1 MKAKEI
7 FRTDK
12 DIPVLAAPMAGVTD
26 HSFRTILLENGADCV
41 CTEMVSC
48 KGLLYGNQKTF
59 ELIRTDEKM
68 RTAVQLFGHE
78 PSDFFKAIDI
88 LQHRY
93 DDILLFDIN
102 MGCPAPK
109 IYKEGDGSAL
119 LKNPGLAIKIVE
131 AAKSVSAIPVTV
143 KMRIGIDSSPYDYTG
158 FASGLERAGAD
169 AVTVHGRTREQFYSG
184 SSDRNKIREI
194 KEALSIP
201 VIANGDI
208 FSEDDAVSML
218 DETGADGIMIARGM
232 LGDPFIFGRIRDRF
246 EGKVT
251 LQPSPEEKTDVIRRQ
266 YLMAEEEKGEYTAI
280 RELRKHL
287 VWYVK
292 GIRNAASLRNRA
304 LSIENRSELEGFLRE
319 LLIRFREA

>member
-59 ELIRTDEKM
+59 ELIRTDGNM

-78 PSDFFKAIDI
+78 PSDFMKAIDI
-88 LQHRY
+88 LQQRF

-119 LKNPGLAIKIVE
+119 LKDPGLAMKIVE

-143 KMRIGIDSSPYDYTG
+143 KMRTGIDSSLYDYTG

-184 SSDRNKIREI
+184 SADRHKIREI

-208 FSEDDAVSML
+208 FSEEDAFSML
-218 DETGADGIMIARGM
+218 EDTGADGIMIARGM

-246 EGKVT
+246 GGKET
-251 LQPSPEEKTDVIRRQ
+251 LQPSSEEKTDVIRRQ

-292 GIRNAASLRNRA
+292 GIRNAASLKNRA

>member
-59 ELIRTDEKM
+59 ELIRTDGKM

-88 LQHRY
+88 LQQRY

-109 IYKEGDGSAL
+109 IYKEGDGCAL

-131 AAKSVSAIPVTV
+131 AAKSVSSLPVTV

-158 FASGLERAGAD
+158 FASGLEKAGAD

-208 FSEDDAVSML
+208 FSEDDAVSIL

-251 LQPSPEEKTDVIRRQ
+251 LLPSPEERTDVIRRQ
-266 YLMAEEEKGEYTAI
+266 YRMAEKEKGEYTAI

-304 LSIENRSELEGFLRE
+304 LSIENRSELEEFLRE

>member
-59 ELIRTDEKM
+59 ELIRTDGKM

-88 LQHRY
+88 LQQRY

-109 IYKEGDGSAL
+109 IYKEGDGCAL

-131 AAKSVSAIPVTV
+131 AAKSVSSLPVTV

-158 FASGLERAGAD
+158 FASGLEKAG
-169 AVTVHGRTREQFYSG
+169 
-184 SSDRNKIREI
+184 NKIREI

-208 FSEDDAVSML
+208 FSEDDAVSIL

-251 LQPSPEEKTDVIRRQ
+251 LLPSPEERTDVIRRQ
-266 YLMAEEEKGEYTAI
+266 YRMAEKEKGEYTAI

-304 LSIENRSELEGFLRE
+304 LSIENRSELEEFLRE